1 VQPANHA
8 ILPQSDVAL
17 PPVVVIAASADGI
30 AATSTIIKDLP
41 ADFPAAVV
49 VLQHRPADGKSMLTE
64 LYALRTRM
72 AVTDALSGHRLRAG
86 VVYLAKPDRHL
97 TFNRD
102 GTFSY
107 VDGTRIRHLMSSA
120 NPLFTSAAEVFGAKA
135 IAVVLTGSG
144 FDGTD
149 GVQAIRALGGTVI
162 AQDPT
167 TSRYPSMPAAA
178 IRTGSVDYVL
188 PIEDV
193 APLLIRLTR
202 TPPVANSQLDA
213 R

>member
-1 VQPANHA
+1 MQPANHA
-8 ILPQSDVAL
+8 ILPQRDVAL

-41 ADFPAAVV
+41 ADFPAA
-49 VLQHRPADGKSMLTE
+49 
-64 LYALRTRM
+64 
-72 AVTDALSGHRLRAG
+72 
-86 VVYLAKPDRHL
+86 HL

-107 VDGTRIRHLMSSA
+107 ADGTRIRHLMSSA